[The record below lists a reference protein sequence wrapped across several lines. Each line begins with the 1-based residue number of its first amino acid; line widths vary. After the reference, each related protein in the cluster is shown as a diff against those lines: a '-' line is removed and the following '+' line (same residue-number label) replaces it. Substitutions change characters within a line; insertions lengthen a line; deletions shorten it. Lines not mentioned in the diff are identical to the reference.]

1 MSNESIID
9 NPLSNDLYKEL
20 GLKEKIIELARKIRN
35 KDLYFLDDDSI
46 IKDAKKKR
54 KFGEFKLFSD
64 YIEDKNFRTLYQLG
78 LTLRGYEKGDQY
90 QENAKR
96 LRETI
101 KKQYRVQGLHI
112 SYFAQNGLFSELLK
126 NLWEKELTEAEIAL
140 QIKDFLKEIDSKV
153 MFIYRDDDSE
163 AKIQEVLIKIRAHS
177 PEIFIISSMKS
188 AMDIC
193 KKIKEGISEQL
204 SKDYDITEYSID
216 DSQKEIKLIYFLNR
230 KIKFGD

>member
-9 NPLSNDLYKEL
+9 NPISNDIYKES
-20 GLKEKIIELARKIRN
+20 GLRERIIELARKIKN

-46 IKDAKKKR
+46 IKEAKKKR
-54 KFGEFKLFSD
+54 KAGEFKLFSD
-64 YIEDKNFRTLYQLG
+64 YIGDNKFRILYQLG

-90 QENAKR
+90 QEDTKR

-101 KKQYRVQGLHI
+101 KKQYKVQGLHI

-126 NLWEKELTEAEIAL
+126 NLWGKELTEAEIASE
-140 QIKDFLKEIDSKV
+140 IGDFLKEIDNKV
-153 MFIYRDDDSE
+153 IFIYRDDDSK
-163 AKIQEVLIKIRAHS
+163 AKTQEVLTKIRAHS
-177 PEIFIISSMKS
+177 PETFIISSMKS

-193 KKIKEGISEQL
+193 KEIKEGVSEQL

-216 DSQKEIKLIYFLNR
+216 DNQKEIKLIYFLNR
-230 KIKFGD
+230 KIKTGD